1 MPMNWDKLRIFHK
14 VAQAGSFTKAAETL
28 NLSQSAISRQISALE
43 ETIGQPLFH
52 RHARGL
58 ILTEQGEILFDAAD
72 AMAERL
78 TSASSRLTDSK
89 DAPAGPLRVT
99 TTVGLGSAWL
109 AIRLDRFLDLYPDI
123 DLELILSNDELDIAM
138 READC
143 AIRLRQPQQPELIQR
158 RLFTVHF
165 HVYASQP
172 YLDRFGVPH
181 IPPDLDRHRIVVWGD
196 EVPNYLKDL
205 NWLLTVGMQNGA
217 TRRASLKINSLL
229 AIKRAVQRNAGLAVL
244 PDYSINDQTP
254 LVRVMEDVSMP
265 SFDTYFAYSSE
276 LRNSARLGA
285 FRDFLLDEAQ
295 HWHF

>member
-1 MPMNWDKLRIFHK
+1 MNWDKLRIFHK
-14 VAQAGSFTKAAETL
+14 VAQAGSFTRAAETL

-72 AMAERL
+72 AMAGRL

-89 DAPAGPLRVT
+89 QAPAGPLRVT

-109 AIRLDRFLDLYPDI
+109 AIRLNRFLDQYPDI

-143 AIRLRQPQQPELIQR
+143 AIRLRQPRQPELIQR

-165 HVYASQP
+165 HVYASQG
-172 YLDRFGVPH
+172 YLDRFGTPS
-181 IPPDLDRHRIVVWGD
+181 IPPDLDHHRIVVWGD
-196 EVPNYLKDL
+196 EAPNYLKDV
-205 NWLLTVGMQNGA
+205 NWLLTVGMETG
-217 TRRASLKINSLL
+217 TRRAALKINSLL
-229 AIKRAVQRNAGLAVL
+229 AIKRAVQRGAGLAVL
-244 PDYSINDQTP
+244 PDYSINEETP

-276 LRNSARLGA
+276 LRNSARLNV
-285 FRDFLLDEAQ
+285 FRDFLLQEAQ
-295 HWHF
+295 DWHY